1 MTTGV
6 FAFGALLLF
15 LLLMWLPF
23 RLGFTVCPVKRLTGL
38 KCPGCGFSGACR
50 ALLRLDF
57 AGAMRCNPFMP
68 AIAGYVAA
76 VSVSSAGS
84 YIKTGKRASSPFP
97 EWLNITFL
105 VLLVIWTVVR
115 NIIGIYQKPD
125 IGFFTRCP
133 VSDDTETGSEP
144 MKHHSSESTSSSF
157 FSASS
162 TFSPAFS
169 ASES

>member
-1 MTTGV
+1 MSRTKSTRRNGAGKRAVTTGV
-6 FAFGALLLF
+6 FALGALLLF

-38 KCPGCGFSGACR
+38 KCPGCGFSGACH

-115 NIIGIYQKPD
+115 NIIGI
-125 IGFFTRCP
+125 
-133 VSDDTETGSEP
+133 
-144 MKHHSSESTSSSF
+144 
-157 FSASS
+157 
-162 TFSPAFS
+162 
-169 ASES
+169 